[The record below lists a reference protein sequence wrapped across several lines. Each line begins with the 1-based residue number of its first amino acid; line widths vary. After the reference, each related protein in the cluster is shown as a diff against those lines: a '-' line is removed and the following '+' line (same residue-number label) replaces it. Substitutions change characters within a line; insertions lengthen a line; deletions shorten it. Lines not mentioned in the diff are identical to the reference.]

1 MPFEP
6 GRVAFLPCSE
16 AAHHSSFILHF
27 LDKCMAWDFLHI
39 TLLLQVFHL
48 SFFFL
53 FLHSGFCIEV
63 MCALTVL
70 VASNVGIP
78 ISSTHCKVLEFA
90 VIASV
95 NHITRTIHNKIRE
108 IPIAAD
114 CLHYAMRRADSDRKM
129 KRTAFKASTAKQSQH
144 YK

>member
-48 SFFFL
+48 SFFL

-90 VIASV
+90 VIPSV
-95 NHITRTIHNKIRE
+95 NHITRTNHNKIQE

-114 CLHYAMRRADSDRKM
+114 CLHYVMHHADSDCKTPG
-129 KRTAFKASTAKQSQH
+129 TASKASAAEQNRS

>member
-1 MPFEP
+1 
-6 GRVAFLPCSE
+6 
-16 AAHHSSFILHF
+16 
-27 LDKCMAWDFLHI
+27 
-39 TLLLQVFHL
+39 
-48 SFFFL
+48 
-53 FLHSGFCIEV
+53 

-95 NHITRTIHNKIRE
+95 NHITRTNHNKIQE
-108 IPIAAD
+108 IPIVAD
-114 CLHYAMRRADSDRKM
+114 CLHYAMHRADGDCEVM
-129 KRTAFKASTAKQSQH
+129 RTAFKASTAKQSQH